1 MSVPI
6 DEWRMNKKISNHQK
20 QVLDSL
26 VCERLSSDEQ
36 NLRLVDGFCNYK
48 NPALADVIHFHDNNE
63 RAVAKPVYDFSCKF
77 MYQEVSPL
85 PMLQKEFFD
94 NFNSEY

>member
-1 MSVPI
+1 
-6 DEWRMNKKISNHQK
+6 MNKKITNSQK
-20 QVLDSL
+20 QILDS
-26 VCERLSSDEQ
+26 
-36 NLRLVDGFCNYK
+36 
-48 NPALADVIHFHDNNE
+48 
-63 RAVAKPVYDFSCKF
+63 DFSCKF